1 MENSIISEYSKV
13 IFDKLKTDNLLGE
26 DGKPLFQSEADFCR
40 YCEQIIRDN
49 ESETLRSEVMALEK
63 HANHYQ
69 ERFNI
74 IGSVYKVFFDETPS
88 GKEYKYLHIE
98 YMLLAFHCA
107 PMRFMDWLLER
118 YCYMYFS
125 KALPEYI
132 EYLQKIGLDTCFDS
146 FSHELCRR
154 FYSE

>member
-1 MENSIISEYSKV
+1 MENSIISEYCKV

-26 DGKPLFQSEADFCR
+26 NGETLLLSKDDFCR
-40 YCEQIIRDN
+40 YCKQIIR
-49 ESETLRSEVMALEK
+49 ESELKTLQSEVMVLEK
-63 HANHYQ
+63 LTNHYQ
-69 ERFNI
+69 ERLNI
-74 IGSVYKVFFDETPS
+74 IGSVHKAFFEETPY
-88 GKEYKYLHIE
+88 GKKYKYLHIE

-132 EYLQKIGLDTCFDS
+132 EYLQKIGLDTCFDVS
-146 FSHELCRR
+146 VKRAEKTGSPK
-154 FYSE
+154 